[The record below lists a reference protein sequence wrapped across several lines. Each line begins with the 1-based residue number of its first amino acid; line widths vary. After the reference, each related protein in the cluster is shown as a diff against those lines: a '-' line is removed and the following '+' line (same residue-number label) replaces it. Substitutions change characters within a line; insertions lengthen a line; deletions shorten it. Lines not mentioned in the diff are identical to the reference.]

1 MKRVV
6 LYPGRFQ
13 PMLPHHAEVFQHLVG
28 AFPEAE
34 VYIATSNKVEP
45 DKSPFNAK
53 EKMEIM
59 TKLHNIPED
68 RILIVKSPYNFN
80 SYAEV
85 FDLED
90 THAVFAVG
98 GKDMED
104 DPRFSFKP
112 KRDGSPSYL
121 QKINTTNNEN
131 LPMSER
137 GYVYTSPTIGEDEA
151 ASASQ
156 FRVALKNAPDMQ
168 SAKSIFTKT
177 FGEFNQEVFDLVYDR
192 IAEDIMESLD
202 LLKIL
207 AGLTEAPV
215 NFKPGKGP
223 MDYEP
228 GISKK
233 DQKAAAD
240 REENMM
246 KSDPEAVGFTDIS
259 PEGMVSVDTG
269 KPIRSK
275 GRFHSMANQLPKGV
289 DQNDPEIKKELFL
302 KLLAKSPEYLLG
314 EINAR
319 LENDDNGLAVS
330 DRLSRLIDNLPNSGV
345 MGLEADDRSFVLKLV
360 KNAMEN
366 MELHRADSS
375 DEEEFGDLPDPEE
388 YMPEESLDLNDVRF
402 DYNLHEDLINLI
414 VEGKLKEIIID
425 ALQMTE
431 EEFNQQYG
439 EDYDY
444 DELNK
449 QFNPEH
455 PEYVEE
461 PDPSFEME
469 GISEDPE
476 KSKSQDLAE
485 PEADTRKDYFQKA
498 GGEPQQDLSGG
509 SAGDLKQS
517 DIIRVGDKF
526 GIDNMA
532 VILRF
537 LQKTTDGDY
546 ASLSQSEK
554 DEGSNFLNK
563 VASVIKD
570 TAKSKM
576 LANLVGMSEP
586 VTASKEYEESF
597 DPRAE
602 QSREDEEYDRLMQI
616 LDKDGEEGL
625 ADTLHIPMDQLN
637 DEIDEVGREK
647 GLHPDDDRDEILQIY
662 IEDLVDNADWKDHG
676 EYEGDADERAE
687 ESLEEAVEDT
697 ASMALEA
704 AMAELKKLAGMQ
716 EESIKEDDDQEPQT
730 KSIQVNKS
738 IKLAGDSIYDENKT
752 NPEEVNVKEINVTG
766 SEAYVVHD
774 GPMQVY
780 TDTGFEK
787 AVCDML
793 GKECSWSE
801 QGMQEDGVAHFDV
814 EMSDDD
820 EEPKTNSMQ
829 VNKSIELAG
838 DSIYDENKT
847 NPKVVNVKEINVT
860 GSEAYVVHDGPMQV
874 YTDTGF
880 EKAVCD
886 MLGKECSWSEQGM
899 QEDGVAHFD
908 VEMNEEIKR
917 LKHLAGI
924 EEQSLDTGV
933 SSAEFTKFGSK
944 RAEVEKLYGK
954 EGLEMY
960 SKIWDEVKRARGP
973 KATADEAFRVL
984 VQKMAG
990 KEKLGSKPLDMTGI
1004 G

>member
-131 LPMSER
+131 LPMSQR
-137 GYVYTSPTIGEDEA
+137 GYVYTSPTIGGDEA

-388 YMPEESLDLNDVRF
+388 DMPEESLDLNDVRF
-402 DYNLHEDLINLI
+402 DYNLHEDFINLI

-444 DELNK
+444 NELNK

-485 PEADTRKDYFQKA
+485 PESDTRKDYFQKA
-498 GGEPQQDLSGG
+498 GGEPQQDISGG
-509 SAGDLKQS
+509 AGDIKQS
-517 DIIRVGDKF
+517 DVIRVGDKF
-526 GIDNMA
+526 GVDNMA

-537 LQKTTDGDY
+537 LQKTTDGDF

-554 DEGSNFLNK
+554 DEGANFLQK
-563 VASVIKD
+563 IVSTIKD

-625 ADTLHIPMDQLN
+625 ADTLHIPMDQLD
-637 DEIDEVGREK
+637 DEINEVGREK

-704 AMAELKKLAGMQ
+704 AMAELKKLAGL
-716 EESIKEDDDQEPQT
+716 EEQSIEEEDD
-730 KSIQVNKS
+730 
-738 IKLAGDSIYDENKT
+738 
-752 NPEEVNVKEINVTG
+752 
-766 SEAYVVHD
+766 
-774 GPMQVY
+774 
-780 TDTGFEK
+780 
-787 AVCDML
+787 
-793 GKECSWSE
+793 
-801 QGMQEDGVAHFDV
+801 
-814 EMSDDD
+814 
-820 EEPKTNSMQ
+820 EPKTNSMQ

-838 DSIYDENKT
+838 DSIYDENKS
-847 NPKVVNVKEINVT
+847 NPKVVNIQEINVT
-860 GSEAYVVHDGPMQV
+860 GNEAYVVHDGPWSI

-886 MLGKECSWSEQGM
+886 LVGKECSWSEQGM

-908 VEMNEEIKR
+908 VEMNEEINK
-917 LKHLAGI
+917 LKQLAGI

>member
-68 RILIVKSPYNFN
+68 RILIVTSPYNFN

-104 DPRFSFKP
+104 DPRFSFRP
-112 KRDGSPSYL
+112 KKDGSPSYL
-121 QKINTTNNEN
+121 QKINTTDNEN
-131 LPMSER
+131 LPMSQR
-137 GYVYTSPTIGEDEA
+137 GYVYTSPTIGGDEA

-177 FGEFNQEVFDLVYDR
+177 FGEYNQEVFDLVYDR

-345 MGLEADDRSFVLKLV
+345 MGLDADDRSFVLKLV

-375 DEEEFGDLPDPEE
+375 DEEEFGELPDPEAD
-388 YMPEESLDLNDVRF
+388 MPEESLNLNDVRI
-402 DYNLHEDLINLI
+402 DYNLHEELINLL
-414 VEGKLKEIIID
+414 VEGKIKDVIID
-425 ALQMTE
+425 ALSMSK

-439 EDYDY
+439 EDFDY

-449 QFNPEH
+449 QFNPED
-455 PEYVEE
+455 PDYVED
-461 PDPSFEME
+461 PDPAFEME
-469 GISEDPE
+469 GITEEPE

-485 PEADTRKDYFQKA
+485 PEADIRKDYFQKA
-498 GGEPQQDLSGG
+498 GGEPQQDLGG
-509 SAGDLKQS
+509 SDDLSQA
-517 DIIRVGDKF
+517 DVIRVGDKF
-526 GIDNMA
+526 GIDNISVA
-532 VILRF
+532 VRF
-537 LQKTTDGDY
+537 LQKAVAGDF
-546 ASLSQSEK
+546 ASMSQGEK
-554 DEGSNFLNK
+554 AEGSNFVSKLLK
-563 VASVIKD
+563 VIRDPS
-570 TAKSKM
+570 KSKF
-576 LANLVGMSEP
+576 LANLIDGGEP
-586 VTASKEYEESF
+586 VMASKEYEESF
-597 DPRAE
+597 DPSAE
-602 QSREDEEYDRLMQI
+602 QSREDQEYDRLMQI

-625 ADTLHIPMDQLN
+625 ADTLHIPMDQLD

-687 ESLEEAVEDT
+687 ESLEEAV
-697 ASMALEA
+697 
-704 AMAELKKLAGMQ
+704 
-716 EESIKEDDDQEPQT
+716 
-730 KSIQVNKS
+730 
-738 IKLAGDSIYDENKT
+738 
-752 NPEEVNVKEINVTG
+752 
-766 SEAYVVHD
+766 
-774 GPMQVY
+774 
-780 TDTGFEK
+780 
-787 AVCDML
+787 
-793 GKECSWSE
+793 
-801 QGMQEDGVAHFDV
+801 
-814 EMSDDD
+814 
-820 EEPKTNSMQ
+820 
-829 VNKSIELAG
+829 
-838 DSIYDENKT
+838 
-847 NPKVVNVKEINVT
+847 
-860 GSEAYVVHDGPMQV
+860 
-874 YTDTGF
+874 
-880 EKAVCD
+880 
-886 MLGKECSWSEQGM
+886 
-899 QEDGVAHFD
+899 
-908 VEMNEEIKR
+908 R
-917 LKHLAGI
+917 
-924 EEQSLDTGV
+924 
-933 SSAEFTKFGSK
+933 
-944 RAEVEKLYGK
+944 
-954 EGLEMY
+954 Y
-960 SKIWDEVKRARGP
+960 SKYGIRSGNGRIEKTSRFRRAINR
-973 KATADEAFRVL
+973 RRR
-984 VQKMAG
+984 
-990 KEKLGSKPLDMTGI
+990 
-1004 G
+1004 